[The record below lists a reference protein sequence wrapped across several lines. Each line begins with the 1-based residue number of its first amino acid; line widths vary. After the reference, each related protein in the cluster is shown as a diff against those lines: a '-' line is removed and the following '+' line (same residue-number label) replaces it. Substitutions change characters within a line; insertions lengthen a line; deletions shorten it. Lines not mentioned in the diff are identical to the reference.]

1 MLAADQGRAGE
12 LLASLPTQAL
22 VRHFAP
28 HAWLPLQQGRLHLL
42 RGDGAQA
49 DKELAE
55 VARLTSDAQRPELL
69 AIRAQAQVLAGEH
82 TKAHQFLSAL
92 KGKSELRPHDQLAL
106 GIALL
111 HTRNKPE
118 EASEH
123 IEAAREVLGGH
134 PRVLAGLAYAR
145 ARAGDAVA
153 ASELLERAQEV
164 LDDETH
170 HDEVV
175 ADLVRRTEK
184 ALRAFRKTEAKRGR
198 KRDRRRRGADAQQG
212 RAETEVVA
220 AEPRSESADANTAG
234 PEEAK
239 ATEAEE
245 PHARKIQEAKAK
257 AATEEV
263 REAAKE
269 VAKSTEEE
277 TADDVDADEGEDAG
291 SKKEKKARGRKARKQ
306 KRRAARK
313 KQKAEERA
321 KRRAAE
327 RAAQGGEASGDEVG
341 ATKPAAS
348 PATKPAASRDE
359 VGATEP

>member
-1 MLAADQGRAGE
+1 MSDSTTHPAGTLILADRPPEAWREVWAHSTRPRSGVLIRAGISSGLILVALLVVPPGPPFWIALTVAALAFVATPLFIQGALARREREVLAADQGRAGE

-269 VAKSTEEE
+269 AAK
-277 TADDVDADEGEDAG
+277 
-291 SKKEKKARGRKARKQ
+291 
-306 KRRAARK
+306 
-313 KQKAEERA
+313 
-321 KRRAAE
+321 
-327 RAAQGGEASGDEVG
+327 
-341 ATKPAAS
+341 
-348 PATKPAASRDE
+348 
-359 VGATEP
+359 